1 MSFKLRHLSLGI
13 REHYYKQYIFVFI
26 VILLHFPA
34 EREILEARQE
44 TQTKLHEENHA
55 IEQERHLNSA
65 ELSQSETDV
74 HGKDAA
80 EKHDIQVNEKER
92 AAPLAQ
98 AEDSDDDMSSDN
110 IRKSRFAEV
119 LRQKEAA
126 AKESQR
132 SAASQKRIDSGPK
145 NAATK
150 STSSYLSSKFMKS
163 RTLFEGKNEKSS
175 VEARKGTAVSQP
187 RSRRLTQE
195 TADNNKRNET
205 TKADAGKERFR
216 GGIDGKRAL
225 FQKANSVDATTSSD
239 TGRVPLRERN
249 KDSLGSTSMK
259 KENASIETAPEES
272 VTKDTGA
279 ASKLPVRRLVSDS
292 VLKSRSSERSE
303 EENRERLREIYE
315 ETKTQRKKEHE
326 KERTEHVSNEVV
338 KSDISKNVNEK
349 KIEGSELQVRDDKK
363 LQEAAENGF
372 FKTVSGSAADDVVS
386 LRKPLNDMTEQSLQL
401 EKKADLKYE
410 NEPLPH
416 RRKENTEVLHKQSEE
431 SENIPGDLHESYEET
446 NGPKIQ
452 ENNFRENL
460 DSRAPQIVVSE
471 NQTELEM
478 ASDNSPGKEIP
489 DETEDSKEIVG
500 ERIGSRRRRER
511 RAHRMKQV
519 DPLEIEK
526 VKEQMRRDSTV
537 NSHTDLD
544 MNDKS
549 IEDRPKIVIEK
560 SIDQGVADGESPMLD
575 ARLAA
580 GRKEGE
586 EQHAQ
591 EHDGTGVADANN
603 LNDANTKY
611 GVHGRDVPRIGSI
624 IDEKL
629 SETDTGDESAGSTGS
644 ATKLTTRSVIKDKI
658 RQKKF
663 DKQLRKERTLSLP
676 IGVEVVVTPPIE
688 KKPALSIEVNGT
700 RSPLLRTKPP
710 VMPKIQRSQ
719 EADDVSSLQKKTKR
733 PLRSRPKTLT
743 QGIDPSLLVSDI
755 KAKEEAVVV
764 EERLSISQLKQ
775 RLLQSE
781 SGSRTPRTPDV
792 QRKNKRRSGKRYK
805 TITEGI
811 APGLLE
817 AAHQMAS
824 HEQDPN
830 RLGVD
835 HMNKLNLA
843 LSASTENLKRRSF
856 IVSEVNSRIGSVGA
870 SLATSMEDL
879 SMKENGHDN
888 ERVGS
893 VVEESI
899 KKLKKLPM
907 VVDSDEDDPMP
918 SVSSLKQK
926 FLQAVE
932 DSYKPVKNKVT
943 KRAKGRQRDRPFTI
957 SGLDDVTMLQLRH
970 SIDERNERNIEEKT
984 SECTGDTKVEKGQ
997 AEKIDELAE
1006 DELEDMLKAEG
1017 LTADQLASELGI
1029 NPSLAQG
1036 SPLRARKP
1044 FLGTTTEESP
1054 DDVLEVIHE
1063 TSEKQEKDV
1072 KPLGELRSK
1081 FMDAMNE
1088 FKSGSFDK
1096 ETDTEKP
1103 INVEEKEPNTRR
1115 KERRIGVVDSAE
1127 RVSIELTGED
1137 EPNSDLDFVSQNVTQ
1152 YVSVYYF
1159 HHNLNLYQNFC
1170 LHKEY

>member
-1 MSFKLRHLSLGI
+1 M
-13 REHYYKQYIFVFI
+13 
-26 VILLHFPA
+26 LLFPA

-44 TQTKLHEENHA
+44 TQTKLHEESHA
-55 IEQERHLNSA
+55 IEQERHLNST
-65 ELSQSETDV
+65 EISQLETDIR
-74 HGKDAA
+74 GKDAA
-80 EKHDIQVNEKER
+80 EKHDIQVNEIQK

-98 AEDSDDDMSSDN
+98 AEDSGDDMSSDN

-132 SAASQKRIDSGPK
+132 SAASSKGIDNGPK
-145 NAATK
+145 KAATN

-163 RTLFEGKNEKSS
+163 RTMFEGKNEKSS
-175 VEARKGTAVSQP
+175 VEARKGATVSQP
-187 RSRRLTQE
+187 RSRRFTQE
-195 TADNNKRNET
+195 TVNNNERNET
-205 TKADAGKERFR
+205 AKVDTGKERFR
-216 GGIDGKRAL
+216 AGIDGKRAL
-225 FQKANSVDATTSSD
+225 FQKANSTDVTKSSD

-249 KDSLGSTSMK
+249 KDLPGSTSVK
-259 KENASIETAPEES
+259 KENASIELAPEES
-272 VTKDTGA
+272 ITGA
-279 ASKLPVRRLVSDS
+279 TSKLPVRRLVSDS
-292 VLKSRSSERSE
+292 VLKLRSGERSE
-303 EENRERLREIYE
+303 EEKAERVREIYE
-315 ETKTQRKKEHE
+315 ETKIERKKEHE
-326 KERTEHVSNEVV
+326 KERMELVNSEMVG
-338 KSDISKNVNEK
+338 SDISESIDEK
-349 KIEGSELQVRDDKK
+349 KIEAPELQVHNDKK
-363 LQEAAENGF
+363 LQEAAENGLL
-372 FKTVSGSAADDVVS
+372 KKVSGNAADDVVS
-386 LRKPLNDMTEQSLQL
+386 SRKPLNDITEQSLL
-401 EKKADLKYE
+401 LGKNADLKYE
-410 NEPLPH
+410 NEALH
-416 RRKENTEVLHKQSEE
+416 QRRSENTEVLHKAFEE
-431 SENIPGDLHESYEET
+431 SENTPGDQHESLEMT
-446 NGPKIQ
+446 NGPKV
-452 ENNFRENL
+452 EETNFSKNL
-460 DSRAPQIVVSE
+460 DSGVPQIVVAES
-471 NQTELEM
+471 QAEL
-478 ASDNSPGKEIP
+478 ASDNLPGKEVP

-526 VKEQMRRDSTV
+526 VKEQMRRENTISD
-537 NSHTDLD
+537 HADLNKD
-544 MNDKS
+544 DKS
-549 IEDRPKIVIEK
+549 LDDRPKIIIDESIE
-560 SIDQGVADGESPMLD
+560 QGIGDGENLMLG
-575 ARLAA
+575 AKMTA
-580 GRKEGE
+580 GMKEGDE
-586 EQHAQ
+586 KHAQ
-591 EHDGTGVADANN
+591 EHNAADLAEVNN
-603 LNDANTKY
+603 LDDAHSKL
-611 GVHGRDVPRIGSI
+611 GMHGRDVPRIGII

-629 SETDTGDESAGSTGS
+629 SETDTGDESTGSSGS

-676 IGVEVVVTPPIE
+676 IGVEIVVTPPIE

-719 EADDVSSLQKKTKR
+719 EADDVSKLQKKTKR

-743 QGIDPSLLVSDI
+743 QGIDPSLLVSDM

-775 RLLQSE
+775 RLMQSE
-781 SGSRTPRTPDV
+781 SGSKSPRTPDV

-817 AAHQMAS
+817 AAHQLAS

-830 RLGVD
+830 RLGID
-835 HMNKLNLA
+835 QMNKLNMA

-879 SMKENGHDN
+879 SMKENGLDN
-888 ERVGS
+888 ERVGGS

-926 FLQAVE
+926 FMQAVE

-970 SIDERNERNIEEKT
+970 SIDERNERNIEEKAV
-984 SECTGDTKVEKGQ
+984 ECTGDTKVEKGK

-1044 FLGTTTEESP
+1044 FLGTTTEESA

-1063 TSEKQEKDV
+1063 TSEKQEKDA
-1072 KPLGELRSK
+1072 KPLGELRNK

-1096 ETDTEKP
+1096 ETDAEKSM
-1103 INVEEKEPNTRR
+1103 NTEEKEPNARR

-1127 RVSIELTGED
+1127 RISIELIGD
-1137 EPNSDLDFVSQNVTQ
+1137 EPKSDLDFVSQNVTQ
-1152 YVSVYYF
+1152 YVPVYYF
-1159 HHNLNLYQNFC
+1159 RHNLSFC
-1170 LHKEY
+1170 DFTM